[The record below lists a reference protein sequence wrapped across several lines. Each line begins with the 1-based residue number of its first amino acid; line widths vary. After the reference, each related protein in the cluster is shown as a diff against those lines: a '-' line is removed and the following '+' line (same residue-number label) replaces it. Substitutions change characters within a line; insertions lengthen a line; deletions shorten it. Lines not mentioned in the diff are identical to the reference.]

1 MEYNGRNLTNIERYE
16 VQQLPE
22 NSTKS
27 EKVHNTLT
35 KLIKYRRYYGVINN
49 LFDDTLNIHIED
61 EHMII
66 IVHYLDSLN
75 YMCMKE
81 AEKGCRKIRIGAI
94 PFLEEISFHG
104 CRLRVWNI
112 AVNLKKGTRINIA
125 IIMIMSIKA
134 NITVPLFCTV
144 DQDRQHLEE

>member
-1 MEYNGRNLTNIERYE
+1 MFY
-16 VQQLPE
+16 
-22 NSTKS
+22 
-27 EKVHNTLT
+27 
-35 KLIKYRRYYGVINN
+35 
-49 LFDDTLNIHIED
+49 DTLNGLVED
-61 EHMII
+61 EHLII
-66 IVHYLDSLN
+66 RAE
-75 YMCMKE
+75 YMDALKDIYMKE